1 MATDNR
7 TRQWGLAWVALCI
20 ALGLHVADEAI
31 NDFLPLYHSV
41 AGAIRES
48 IPWISLPTFT
58 FSGWLT
64 SLVFGVLL
72 LLALSP
78 MVFSGNRFMRPVS
91 YFLGGLMTLNAV
103 AHMGVSIYLGT
114 LAPGT
119 VSSPIL
125 LLSALAL
132 LVTTYRLRLTRG
144 SGELNISDHGH
155 QR

>member
-1 MATDNR
+1 MATDIR
-7 TRQWGLAWVALCI
+7 TREWGLAWVALCI

-41 AGAIRES
+41 AGTIRES
-48 IPWISLPTFT
+48 VPWISLSTFT

-78 MVFSGNRFMRPVS
+78 MVFSGVRLMRPVS
-91 YFLGGLMTLNAV
+91 YFLGVLTTLN
-103 AHMGVSIYLGT
+103 
-114 LAPGT
+114 
-119 VSSPIL
+119 
-125 LLSALAL
+125 ALAL

-144 SGELNISDHGH
+144 SGELNISAHGH
-155 QR
+155 PR

>member
-1 MATDNR
+1 MMADIR
-7 TRQWGLAWVALCI
+7 TKQWGLAWVALCI

-41 AGAIRES
+41 AGTIRES
-48 IPWISLPTFT
+48 VPWIPLPTFT

-78 MVFSGNRFMRPVS
+78 IVFSGNRLMRPVS
-91 YFLGGLMTLNAV
+91 YFLGGLMTLNAL
-103 AHMGVSIYLGT
+103 AHIGGSIYLGA

-119 VSSPIL
+119 LSSPIL

-132 LVTTYRLRLTRG
+132 LVTTRRAGRTGPMR
-144 SGELNISDHGH
+144 
-155 QR
+155 Q